1 MKFVLAALVLATA
14 CVAETPS
21 APGPAVGPTPSSGPE
36 SPGCTTID
44 YTAQCFVERV
54 RFLEGLILFG
64 VLLGA
69 TLAALT
75 CMSALNTPT
84 KFQQPKERTE

>member
-1 MKFVLAALVLATA
+1 MKYVVAFLALASA
-14 CVAETPS
+14 CLAETPS
-21 APGPAVGPTPSSGPE
+21 APGPAVGPTPTSGPD
-36 SPGCTTID
+36 SPGCTEIN
-44 YTAQCFVERV
+44 YTAQCFMERV

-64 VLLGA
+64 ILLGA

-84 KFQQPKERTE
+84 KFQQPKERMD